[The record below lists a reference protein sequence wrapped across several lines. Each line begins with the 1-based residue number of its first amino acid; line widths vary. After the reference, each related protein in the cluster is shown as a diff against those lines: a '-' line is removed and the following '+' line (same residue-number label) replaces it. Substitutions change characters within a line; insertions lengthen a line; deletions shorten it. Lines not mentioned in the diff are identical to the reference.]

1 MNKTILRKYARLIV
15 QMGVNIKKGQGA
27 LIMAET
33 DQAEFALMVADEAY
47 KAGAKW
53 VDMRW
58 ANQGFTKLQLR
69 KESVKTLSTTHE
81 WEKARMQQQVEELP
95 VRIWIDSDDPDGLK
109 GVNVEKMQKVN
120 LARMKVRKPYR
131 DAMENKHQWTIV
143 AVPSAKWAKKVF
155 PGERTSAAVNKLWDA
170 ILETVRVTKDN
181 DPVEAWKAHNAS
193 LKARYEKLNACHFE
207 SLHYFSENGT
217 DFTCGLIPGA
227 MWMGGGETL
236 LDGTFF
242 NPNMPT
248 EEIFT
253 SPMKGKA
260 EGTVVAT
267 MPLSY
272 QGNLIENFSITFK
285 DGRAVSC
292 KAEKGQELLE
302 RMIAMDEGAAQIG
315 ELALIPHDS
324 PISNLGILFYNTL
337 FDENA
342 SCHIALGMGF
352 PNVLEGYENMTL
364 EEAHEKGVNDSV
376 IHVDFMIGDNTMNI
390 DGITPDGEVVPVFR
404 NGNWTEK
411 FI

>member
-1 MNKTILRKYARLIV
+1 MNKTILKKYARLV
-15 QMGVNIKKGQGA
+15 VRMGVNIKKGQGA

-33 DQAEFALMVADEAY
+33 DQAEFALMVAEEAY

-58 ANQGFTKLQLR
+58 TNQSFTKLQLR
-69 KESVKTLSTTHE
+69 KESLKTLSHTPE
-81 WEKARMQQQVEELP
+81 WEKARLQQQVEDLP

-109 GVNVEKMQKVN
+109 GVNVEKMQKAN
-120 LARMKVRKPYR
+120 LARAKVRKPYR
-131 DAMENKHQWTIV
+131 DAMDNKHQWTIV
-143 AVPSAKWAKKVF
+143 AVPSVKWAKKVF
-155 PGERTSAAVNKLWDA
+155 PGMRSSAAVQKLWEA

-181 DPVEAWKAHNAS
+181 DPVEAWQAHNAA
-193 LKARYEKLNACHFE
+193 LKSRYEKLNACNFR
-207 SLHYFSENGT
+207 SMHYFSENDT

-227 MWMGGGETL
+227 KWMGGGDTL
-236 LDGTFF
+236 LDGTFY

-253 SPMKGKA
+253 SPMKGEA
-260 EGTVVAT
+260 EGTVVST

-285 DGRAVSC
+285 NGRAVSC
-292 KAEKGQELLE
+292 RAEKGQALLE
-302 RMIAMDEGAAQIG
+302 QMLAMDEGAAQLG

-342 SCHIALGMGF
+342 ACHIALGAGF
-352 PNVLEGYENMTL
+352 PNTVDGYENMTL
-364 EEAHEKGVNDSV
+364 EQVHEKGINDSV
-376 IHVDFMIGDNTMNI
+376 IHVDFMIGDGTLNI
-390 DGITPDGEVVPVFR
+390 DGITADGRVVPVFR
-404 NGNWTEK
+404 NGSWTEQ
-411 FI
+411 FR

>member
-1 MNKTILRKYARLIV
+1 MNKTVLRKYAKLIV
-15 QMGVNIKKGQGA
+15 KMGVNIKKGQGA
-27 LIMAET
+27 VLMADT
-33 DQAEFALMVADEAY
+33 AQADFALMVADEAY

-53 VDMRW
+53 VDIRW
-58 ANQGFTKLQLR
+58 TNQEYDRLRYR
-69 KESVKTLSTTHE
+69 KESLRTLSATHE

-109 GVNVEKMQKVN
+109 GVNVEKMQKAN
-120 LARMKVRKPYR
+120 LARMKVRKPYC

-143 AVPSAKWAKKVF
+143 AVPSEKWAKKVF
-155 PGERTSAAVNKLWDA
+155 PGERTSTAMKKLWDA

-181 DPVEAWKAHNAS
+181 DPVEAWKVHNAA
-193 LKARYEKLNACHFE
+193 LKARYEKLNSYHF
-207 SLHYFSENGT
+207 SSMHYYSPNGT

-227 MWMGGGETL
+227 LWMGGGETL

-253 SPMKGKA
+253 TPMKGKA

-302 RMIAMDEGAAQIG
+302 RMIAMDDGAAMIG

-352 PNVLEGYENMTL
+352 QNVLEGFENMTL

-376 IHVDFMIGDNTMNI
+376 IHVDFMIGDNTLNI
-390 DGITPDGEVVPVFR
+390 DGITPDGETVPVFR
-404 NGNWTEK
+404 NGNWA
-411 FI
+411 F